1 MEDFDTVLEATDAS
15 IKAATH
21 LGQMDAGAVA
31 VLRSLARTIDAISD
45 GAQAADDDGRP
56 RSLDNVTVPTY
67 LKACDALGLTP
78 AGRVRLEEKKEPAGG
93 KLAQLR
99 SVNSG
104 SRRGA

>member
-1 MEDFDTVLEATDAS
+1 MTLESFDTVFAATEAS
-15 IKAATH
+15 IAAATH
-21 LGQMDAGAVA
+21 LGPMDAGSVE
-31 VLRSLARTIDAISD
+31 VLRSLARTIDAIND
-45 GAQAADDDGRP
+45 GAHAADENGKP

-99 SVNSG
+99 SVNG
-104 SRRGA
+104 GKR